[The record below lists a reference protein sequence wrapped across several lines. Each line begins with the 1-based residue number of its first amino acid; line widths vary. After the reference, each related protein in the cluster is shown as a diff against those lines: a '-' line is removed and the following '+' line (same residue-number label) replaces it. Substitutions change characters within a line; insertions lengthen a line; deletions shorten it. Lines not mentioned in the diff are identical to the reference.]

1 MRYFWLLLVVVL
13 TAVIFVNSSLPAT
26 ESGKLSGFVAQFVVQ
41 LSQLLDITLK
51 GDVEH
56 NIRKLAHFLEFACL
70 GLLWCKTF
78 ASFRVSN
85 RTSTGYILLLCLL
98 TAVTDEYIQ
107 LFSLGREG
115 KVMDVLLDFSGAA
128 CAWLWYRI
136 VQWCE

>member
-13 TAVIFVNSSLPAT
+13 TVVIFVNSSLPAT
-26 ESGKLSGFVAQFVVQ
+26 ESGKLSGFVTQFVLQ
-41 LSQLLDITLK
+41 LSQLLYIELK

-56 NIRKLAHFLEFACL
+56 TIRKLAHFLEFACL

>member
-26 ESGKLSGFVAQFVVQ
+26 ESGKLSGFVAQFVAQ
-41 LSQLLDITLK
+41 LAQLLDIELK

-56 NIRKLAHFLEFACL
+56 TIRKLAHFLEFACL

>member
-13 TAVIFVNSSLPAT
+13 TVVIFVNSSLPAT
-26 ESGKLSGFVAQFVVQ
+26 ESGKLSGFVAQFVAQ

-56 NIRKLAHFLEFACL
+56 TIRKLAHFLEFACL

-98 TAVTDEYIQ
+98 TAVTDEYIH

>member
-13 TAVIFVNSSLPAT
+13 TVVIFVNSSLPAT
-26 ESGKLSGFVAQFVVQ
+26 ESGKLSGFVAQFVAQ

-136 VQWCE
+136 VQWCD

>member
-26 ESGKLSGFVAQFVVQ
+26 ESGKLSGFVAQFVAQ
-41 LSQLLDITLK
+41 LSQLLANTLK
-51 GDVEH
+51 GDEKH
-56 NIRKLAHFLEFACL
+56 TIRKLAHFLEFACL

-115 KVMDVLLDFSGAA
+115 RVMDVLLDFSGAA

>member
-13 TAVIFVNSSLPAT
+13 TVVIFVNSSLPAT
-26 ESGKLSGFVAQFVVQ
+26 ESGKLSGFVAQFVAQ

-51 GDVEH
+51 GAVEH
-56 NIRKLAHFLEFACL
+56 TIRKLAHFLEFACL

-115 KVMDVLLDFSGAA
+115 RVMDVLLDFSGAA

>member
-41 LSQLLDITLK
+41 LSQLLDIELK

-56 NIRKLAHFLEFACL
+56 TIRKLAHFLEFVCL
-70 GLLWCKTF
+70 GFLWCKTF
-78 ASFRVSN
+78 ASFHVSN

-98 TAVTDEYIQ
+98 TAVADEYIQ
-107 LFSLGREG
+107 LFSSGREG
-115 KVMDVLLDFSGAA
+115 RVMDVLLDFSGAS

-136 VQWCE
+136 LPWCD

>member
-26 ESGKLSGFVAQFVVQ
+26 ESGKLSGFVAQFVAQ

-56 NIRKLAHFLEFACL
+56 TIRKLAHFLEFACL

-115 KVMDVLLDFSGAA
+115 RVMDVLLDFSGAA
-128 CAWLWYRI
+128 CAWMWYRI

>member
-26 ESGKLSGFVAQFVVQ
+26 ESGKLSGFVAQFVAQ

-56 NIRKLAHFLEFACL
+56 TIRKLAHFLEFACL

-107 LFSLGREG
+107 LFSLGCEG

>member
-26 ESGKLSGFVAQFVVQ
+26 ESGKLSGFVAQFVAQ
-41 LSQLLDITLK
+41 LSRLLDITLK

-56 NIRKLAHFLEFACL
+56 TIRKLAHFLEFACL

-115 KVMDVLLDFSGAA
+115 RVMDVLLDFSGAA

>member
-13 TAVIFVNSSLPAT
+13 TVVIFVNSSLPAT
-26 ESGKLSGFVAQFVVQ
+26 ESGKLSGFVAQFVAQ

-115 KVMDVLLDFSGAA
+115 RVMDVLLDFSGAA

>member
-26 ESGKLSGFVAQFVVQ
+26 ESGKLSGFVAQFVAQ
-41 LSQLLDITLK
+41 LSQLLDIELK

-56 NIRKLAHFLEFACL
+56 TIRKLAHFLEFACL

-115 KVMDVLLDFSGAA
+115 KVMAVLLDFSGAA

>member
-26 ESGKLSGFVAQFVVQ
+26 ESGKLSGFVAQFVAQ
-41 LSQLLDITLK
+41 LAQLLDITLK

-56 NIRKLAHFLEFACL
+56 TIRKLAHFLEFACL

-115 KVMDVLLDFSGAA
+115 RVMDVLLDFSGAS

>member
-26 ESGKLSGFVAQFVVQ
+26 ESGKLSGFVAQFVAQ

-56 NIRKLAHFLEFACL
+56 TIRKLAHFLEFACL

-115 KVMDVLLDFSGAA
+115 KVMDVLLDFSGAS

>member
-26 ESGKLSGFVAQFVVQ
+26 ESGKLSGFVAQFVAQ
-41 LSQLLDITLK
+41 LAQLLDITLK

-56 NIRKLAHFLEFACL
+56 TIRKLAHFLEFACL

-115 KVMDVLLDFSGAA
+115 RVMDVLLDFSGAA

>member
-13 TAVIFVNSSLPAT
+13 TVVIFVNSSLPAT
-26 ESGKLSGFVAQFVVQ
+26 ESGKLSGFVAQFVAQ
-41 LSQLLDITLK
+41 LSQLLDIELK

-56 NIRKLAHFLEFACL
+56 TIRKLAHFLEFACL

>member
-26 ESGKLSGFVAQFVVQ
+26 ESGKLSGFVAQFVAQ

-56 NIRKLAHFLEFACL
+56 TIRKLAHFLEFACL

-85 RTSTGYILLLCLL
+85 RTSTGSILLLCLL

>member
-41 LSQLLDITLK
+41 LSQLLDIGLK

-56 NIRKLAHFLEFACL
+56 TIRKLAHFLEFACL

-115 KVMDVLLDFSGAA
+115 RVMDVLLDFSGAA

>member
-26 ESGKLSGFVAQFVVQ
+26 ESGKLSGFVAQFVAQ

-56 NIRKLAHFLEFACL
+56 TIRKLAHFLEFACL

-115 KVMDVLLDFSGAA
+115 RVMDVLLDFSGAA

>member
-26 ESGKLSGFVAQFVVQ
+26 ESGKLSGFVAQLVAQ
-41 LSQLLDITLK
+41 LSQLLDIELK

-56 NIRKLAHFLEFACL
+56 TIRKLAHFLEFACL

>member
-26 ESGKLSGFVAQFVVQ
+26 ESGKLSGFVAQFVAQ
-41 LSQLLDITLK
+41 LSQLVDIELK

-56 NIRKLAHFLEFACL
+56 TIRKLAHFLEFACL

>member
-26 ESGKLSGFVAQFVVQ
+26 ESGKLSGFVAQFVAQ
-41 LSQLLDITLK
+41 LSQLLDIELK

-56 NIRKLAHFLEFACL
+56 TIRKLAHFLEFACL

-115 KVMDVLLDFSGAA
+115 RVMDVLLDFSGAA

>member
-1 MRYFWLLLVVVL
+1 MRYFLLLLVVVL

-26 ESGKLSGFVAQFVVQ
+26 ESGKLSGFVAQFVAQ
-41 LSQLLDITLK
+41 LSQLLDIELK

-56 NIRKLAHFLEFACL
+56 TIRKLAHFLEFACL

-107 LFSLGREG
+107 LFSPGREG
-115 KVMDVLLDFSGAA
+115 RVMDVLLDFSGAS

-136 VQWCE
+136 LQWCD

>member
-26 ESGKLSGFVAQFVVQ
+26 ESGKLSGFVAQFVAQ
-41 LSQLLDITLK
+41 LSQLL
-51 GDVEH
+51 EH
-56 NIRKLAHFLEFACL
+56 TIRKLAHFLEFACL

-115 KVMDVLLDFSGAA
+115 RVMDVLLDFSGAA

>member
-1 MRYFWLLLVVVL
+1 MRYFRLLLVVVL

-26 ESGKLSGFVAQFVVQ
+26 ESGKLSGFVAQFVAQ

-56 NIRKLAHFLEFACL
+56 TIRKLAHFLEFACL

-85 RTSTGYILLLCLL
+85 RPSTGYILLLCLL

>member
-26 ESGKLSGFVAQFVVQ
+26 ESGKLSGFVAQFVAQ
-41 LSQLLDITLK
+41 LAQLLDITLK

>member
-13 TAVIFVNSSLPAT
+13 TAMIFVNSSLPAT
-26 ESGKLSGFVAQFVVQ
+26 ESGKLSGFVAQFVAQ

-56 NIRKLAHFLEFACL
+56 TIRKLAHFLEFACL

>member
-13 TAVIFVNSSLPAT
+13 TVVIFVNSSLPAT
-26 ESGKLSGFVAQFVVQ
+26 ESGKLSGFVAQFVAQ
-41 LSQLLDITLK
+41 LSQLLDIELK

-56 NIRKLAHFLEFACL
+56 TIRKLAHFLEFACL

-136 VQWCE
+136 VQWCD

>member
-13 TAVIFVNSSLPAT
+13 TVVIFVNSSLPAT

-41 LSQLLDITLK
+41 LSQLLDIELK

-56 NIRKLAHFLEFACL
+56 TIRKLAHFLEFACL

-115 KVMDVLLDFSGAA
+115 RVMDVLLDFSGAA

>member
-26 ESGKLSGFVAQFVVQ
+26 ESGKLSGFVTQFVAQ

-56 NIRKLAHFLEFACL
+56 TIRKLAHFLEFACL

-115 KVMDVLLDFSGAA
+115 RVMDVLLDFSGAA

>member
-26 ESGKLSGFVAQFVVQ
+26 ESGKLSGFVAQFVAQ

-56 NIRKLAHFLEFACL
+56 TIRKMAHFLEFACL

>member
-26 ESGKLSGFVAQFVVQ
+26 ESGKLSGFVAQFVAQ
-41 LSQLLDITLK
+41 LSQLLDITLT
-51 GDVEH
+51 GNVEH
-56 NIRKLAHFLEFACL
+56 TIRKLAHFLEFACL

>member
-26 ESGKLSGFVAQFVVQ
+26 ESGKLSGFVAQFVAQ
-41 LSQLLDITLK
+41 LSQLLDIELK

-56 NIRKLAHFLEFACL
+56 TIRKLAHFLEFACL
-70 GLLWCKTF
+70 GLLWCKNF

-136 VQWCE
+136 VQWCD

>member
-26 ESGKLSGFVAQFVVQ
+26 ESGKLSGFVAQFVAQ
-41 LSQLLDITLK
+41 LLQLLDITLK

-56 NIRKLAHFLEFACL
+56 TIRKLAHFLEFACL

-115 KVMDVLLDFSGAA
+115 RVMDVLLDFSGAA

>member
-26 ESGKLSGFVAQFVVQ
+26 ESGKLSGFVAQFVAQ
-41 LSQLLDITLK
+41 LAQLVDITLK

-56 NIRKLAHFLEFACL
+56 TIRKLAHFLEFACL

-115 KVMDVLLDFSGAA
+115 RVMDVLLDFSGAA

-136 VQWCE
+136 VQWCD